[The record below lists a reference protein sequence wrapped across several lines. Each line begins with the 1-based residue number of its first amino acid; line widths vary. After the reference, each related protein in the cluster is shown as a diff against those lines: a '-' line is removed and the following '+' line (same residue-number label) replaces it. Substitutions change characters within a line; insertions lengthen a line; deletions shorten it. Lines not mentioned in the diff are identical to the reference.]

1 LSRYEA
7 IKVGDSTS
15 FSKTITEADI
25 TLYGAVSGD
34 FNPVHFD
41 GVYASGTMFKNRIA
55 HGMLTAGLISAVIGM
70 RLPGP
75 GTVYLSQTLSFRAP
89 VYIGDTITAR
99 VEVLEKKDEKNQIK
113 LNTTCTNQNGKDV
126 LIGEALVMFKE

>member
-1 LSRYEA
+1 MSRYEA
-7 IKVGDSTS
+7 IKVGDNAS

-70 RLPGP
+70 QLPGP

-113 LNTTCTNQNGKDV
+113 LNTTCSNQNGKDV

>member
-1 LSRYEA
+1 MSRYEA